1 MRKLIMR
8 IEWIFRI
15 EWMIKRESK
24 DWMREWIRGY
34 ENRMNKRIMIKTKY
48 RTEVG
53 RMNIG
58 EYSEWETYVE
68 EYNERKNEY
77 QSRMNFRIKIEMGEY
92 LLRWI
97 RIKYIN

>member
-34 ENRMNKRIMIKTKY
+34 ENRMNKRIMIKRNTDW
-48 RTEVG
+48 
-53 RMNIG
+53 
-58 EYSEWETYVE
+58 SWE
-68 EYNERKNEY
+68 NEY
-77 QSRMNFRIKIEMGEY
+77 RRI
-92 LLRWI
+92 
-97 RIKYIN
+97 